1 MPYKEIETEAV
12 LSMDDDMYLRHD
24 EIVFAF
30 RYSLQ
35 LLFSNLWLP
44 VMFVLNSCF
53 VIEIFQHKQ
62 ACQDR
67 VDFTVLVITIYTFE
81 FRVQVQMTRLRVFN

>member
-1 MPYKEIETEAV
+1 
-12 LSMDDDMYLRHD
+12 
-24 EIVFAF
+24 
-30 RYSLQ
+30 
-35 LLFSNLWLP
+35 
-44 VMFVLNSCF
+44 MFVLNSCF